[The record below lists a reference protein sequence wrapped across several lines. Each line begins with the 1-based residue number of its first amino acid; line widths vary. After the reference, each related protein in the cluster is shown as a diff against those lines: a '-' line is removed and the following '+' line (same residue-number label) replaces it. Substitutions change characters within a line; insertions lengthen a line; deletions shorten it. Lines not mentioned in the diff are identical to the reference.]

1 MYMRKPEIPVGK
13 SNGSCNSVWE
23 ALKNMVYSLRQ
34 CNFFSLFSWQRIVL
48 PRSQILFYLCT
59 RFPPRWSYHL
69 KVVTIL
75 GTVLLREKMNVFVA
89 WEGCYCPQYTTTQVR
104 YRVPTG
110 NKYIYYDDGEQY
122 FYKKRV
128 SSVSNV
134 IAWERREEIF
144 KKSYFFLLIQWFV
157 RRARRG
163 NASGISLP
171 TRRPDIIFRPAV
183 RSRSCS

>member
-1 MYMRKPEIPVGK
+1 MDRSPTK
-13 SNGSCNSVWE
+13 SN
-23 ALKNMVYSLRQ
+23 
-34 CNFFSLFSWQRIVL
+34 FILFVHEISTQVVL
-48 PRSQILFYLCT
+48 PLKSGNHPRDCFT
-59 RFPPRWSYHL
+59 KGKNERFCCLRR
-69 KVVTIL
+69 
-75 GTVLLREKMNVFVA
+75 VLLPAIHYN
-89 WEGCYCPQYTTTQVR
+89 
-104 YRVPTG
+104 TG
-110 NKYIYYDDGEQY
+110 SVSCSHWQQIYIYYDDGEQY